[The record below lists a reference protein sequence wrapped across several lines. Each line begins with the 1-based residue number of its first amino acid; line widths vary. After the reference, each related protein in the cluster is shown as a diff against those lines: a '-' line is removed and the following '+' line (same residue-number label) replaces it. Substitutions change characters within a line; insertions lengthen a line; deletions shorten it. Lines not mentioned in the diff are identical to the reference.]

1 MKNYF
6 YLQLKRVAKILPFVI
21 AITVALL
28 IGLAAILYGM
38 MDLFVGSD
46 SNTRFTVA
54 VSGDTDNSYV
64 DLGLTA
70 MQTFDET
77 RFSME
82 IIPME
87 EEKARES
94 IENGTISA
102 YIVIPEGFI
111 DNALSGQ
118 IDPITFVTSPGMEG
132 INGLL
137 KREITELITEMV
149 VYSQKG
155 SYGLHDAMLDNGFE
169 RKEANDHLN
178 KISIKY
184 ADLIVKRNK
193 LYTTNELGVSDGLS
207 TPEYYVC
214 AILILLLVLIG
225 LPFAAVYIKRDY
237 SFNQLLVSRG
247 YSTGRQI
254 LFEYLAHLIAM
265 MLLLAVMLGTVSV
278 SMKFMPS
285 VIDQSLVKD
294 MFSGVINKIVPIV
307 IMLSAFN
314 IMMFELSSNIV
325 SGLLLHFFAAI
336 GLCYVSGCMYPIY
349 AFPNIIEKIA
359 NFLPTGIARGYLASS
374 FTYDDSMSDLVGLVI
389 YSLVFFGIAWFMRYN
404 KTVKIRR

>member
-6 YLQLKRVAKILPFVI
+6 YLQLKRVTKILPFVI
-21 AITVALL
+21 TITVALL

-38 MDLFVGSD
+38 IDIFVGND
-46 SNTRFTVA
+46 SNSRFTIA
-54 VSGDTDNSYV
+54 VTGDTDNSYV

-70 MQTFDET
+70 MGTLDET

-82 IIPME
+82 LVPME
-87 EEKARES
+87 EEKARKDLEDG
-94 IENGTISA
+94 NISA
-102 YIVIPEGFI
+102 YIVIPEGFV

-132 INGLL
+132 VNGLL
-137 KREITELITEMV
+137 KREITTLITDMV
-149 VYSQKG
+149 MYSQKG
-155 SYGLHDAMLDNGFE
+155 SYGLYDTLMDNGFE
-169 RKEANDHLN
+169 KTEANNHLN
-178 KISIKY
+178 KISVKY

-193 LYTTNELGVSDGLS
+193 LYTVSELGVSDGLS

-254 LFEYLAHLIAM
+254 LFEYLAHFIAM
-265 MLLLAVMLGTVSV
+265 LLQLAIMLGTLFVAL
-278 SMKFMPS
+278 KFMPAVDENIINES
-285 VIDQSLVKD
+285 VVNIIKKS
-294 MFSGVINKIVPIV
+294 IPIV

-314 IMMFELSSNIV
+314 IMMFEFSNNIV

-336 GLCYVSGCMYPIY
+336 GLCYISGCMYPIY
-349 AFPNIIEKIA
+349 AFPDIIEKIA
-359 NFLPTGIARGYLASS
+359 NFLPTGIARSYMASC
-374 FTYDDSMSDLVGLVI
+374 FTYEDSFGKFVGLLI
-389 YSLVFFGIAWFMRYN
+389 YSALFFGIAWFMRFR
-404 KTVKIRR
+404 KTVKIGR